1 VEQVSGTEKSLFI
14 TLPNHQA
21 SASHNGT
28 TVSSAFLI
36 PSAKALALEHAI
48 SRSRSP
54 KARLRERNSKN
65 STSPARIGDVYD
77 VTSLFIGIDDSFLL
91 PKAFHVLVSIPEQ
104 YLFGAP

>member
-1 VEQVSGTEKSLFI
+1 MEKSLFI

-21 SASHNGT
+21 SASHEGI

-54 KARLRERNSKN
+54 KARFRERNSKN
-65 STSPARIGDVYD
+65 STSPRVSGMS
-77 VTSLFIGIDDSFLL
+77 TMWL
-91 PKAFHVLVSIPEQ
+91 P
-104 YLFGAP
+104 YLPA